1 MTPECAPDFTY
12 LSTGLSLLDT
22 RAKFHQS
29 RKYLFSK
36 CAALKL
42 FKILSRKPIVQD
54 QTFDK
59 MGPADPAD
67 PGADFTIIHKTVH
80 VSDRRRGP
88 MGRQYP
94 VSNQL
99 RKPQISSLYM

>member
-12 LSTGLSLLDT
+12 LSTGLSLLDN

-29 RKYLFSK
+29 RTYLFPK
-36 CAALKL
+36 CAALTS
-42 FKILSRKPIVQD
+42 FKILSRKPIVQE

-59 MGPADPAD
+59 NLADPECIMHQSMA
-67 PGADFTIIHKTVH
+67 GAAFTTIHKTVH

-88 MGRQYP
+88 MGRHMP
-94 VSNQL
+94 S
-99 RKPQISSLYM
+99 